1 MSNTQQP
8 YLSIVVNLIVV
19 HSLALLTAQTET
31 VGIGAVAE
39 AKSIGTQEKF
49 AILCGPAYPRQAV
62 GFNNSRLKVETT
74 FSLYALE
81 IRTDR
86 KET

>member
-1 MSNTQQP
+1 M
-8 YLSIVVNLIVV
+8 

-39 AKSIGTQEKF
+39 AKSIGAQEKF

-74 FSLYALE
+74 FSFDTLHILTEKKE
-81 IRTDR
+81 I
-86 KET
+86 